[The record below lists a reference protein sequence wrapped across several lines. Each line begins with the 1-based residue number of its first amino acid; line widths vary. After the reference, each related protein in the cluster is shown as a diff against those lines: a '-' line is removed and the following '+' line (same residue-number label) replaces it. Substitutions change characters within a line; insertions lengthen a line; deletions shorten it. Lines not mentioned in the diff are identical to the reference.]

1 VTLPIG
7 NSMEPLHG
15 DESHQPLKPFLAVAV
30 ASVVAT
36 AGGTFIGGLATSAA
50 TSMRRQKND

>member
-1 VTLPIG
+1 
-7 NSMEPLHG
+7 MEPLHG